1 MSVQI
6 KRRRFTLDDVR
17 RMIASG
23 IVREDERIEL
33 INGEI
38 VEMAAMG
45 GEHFECVMLC
55 NDVLTAIPDKTWYV
69 SVQSAIRI
77 AEDRAPQPDLALI
90 RRRDYQGEL
99 PEPADIFLL
108 IEVSDATLNYDRKT
122 KVPLYA
128 AAGIP
133 EVWII
138 DVKRRRVTRYSDLQ
152 GGKYTLAHPFQL
164 GDMLASIVLPVIV
177 FPVDAILPRPASGSK
192 R

>member
-6 KRRRFTLDDVR
+6 KRRRFTLEDVR

-55 NDVLTAIPDKTWYV
+55 NDVLTAIPNKTWYV
-69 SVQSAIRI
+69 SVQSAIRL
-77 AEDRAPQPDLALI
+77 AGDHAPQPDLALI

-99 PEPADIFLL
+99 PEPEDIFLL

-133 EVWII
+133 EVWIV
-138 DVKRRRVTRYSDLQ
+138 DVKRRRITRYSDLQ
-152 GGKYTLAHPFQL
+152 GGKYALAYPFQL
-164 GDMLASIVLPVIV
+164 GDMIASIVLPGIV
-177 FPVDAILPRPASGSK
+177 FPVDAVLPRSTSGSK

>member
-1 MSVQI
+1 MSVQL

-55 NDVLTAIPDKTWYV
+55 TEVLTAVPDKTWYV
-69 SVQSAIRI
+69 SVQNALQL
-77 AEDRAPQPDLALI
+77 AEDHAPQPDIALI

-99 PEPADIFLL
+99 PGPSDVLL
-108 IEVSDATLNYDRKT
+108 AIEVSDTTLGYDRRV

-133 EVWII
+133 ETWIV
-138 DVKRRRVTRYSDLQ
+138 DVKRRRISRYSDLQ
-152 GGKYTLAHPFQL
+152 GDKYAVVQPFQR
-164 GDMLASIVLPVIV
+164 GDMMASLVLPAIE
-177 FPVDAILPRPASGSK
+177 FPVDAILPRSARRS
-192 R
+192 

>member
-33 INGEI
+33 IDGEI

-55 NDVLTAIPDKTWYV
+55 NEVLTAVPEKTWYV
-69 SVQSAIRI
+69 SVQSAIQI
-77 AEDRAPQPDLALI
+77 AEDRAPQPDLALV

-99 PEPADIFLL
+99 PGPGDVFLV
-108 IEVSDATLNYDRKT
+108 IEVSDTTLGYDRRV

-133 EVWII
+133 EAWII
-138 DVKRRRVTRYSDLQ
+138 DVKRRRITRYSDLQ
-152 GGKYTLAHPFQL
+152 GSKYALVHPFQR
-164 GDMLASIVLPVIV
+164 GDLMASLALPAIT
-177 FPVDAILPRPASGSK
+177 FPVDAILPRSA
-192 R
+192 RRI

>member
-6 KRRRFTLDDVR
+6 KRRRCTLDDVR

-33 INGEI
+33 TGGEI
-38 VEMAAMG
+38 VAMAAMG

-55 NDVLTAIPDKTWYV
+55 NEVLTAFPEKTWYG
-69 SVQSAIRI
+69 SVQSAIQI
-77 AEDRAPQPDLALI
+77 ADDRAPQPALALV

-99 PEPADIFLL
+99 PGPDNIFLV
-108 IEVSDATLNYDRKT
+108 IEVSDTTLGYDGRV

-133 EVWII
+133 EAWIV
-138 DVKRRRVTRYSDLQ
+138 DVKRRRITRYSDLR
-152 GGKYTLAHPFQL
+152 GSKYALAQPFQR
-164 GDMLASIVLPVIV
+164 GDMMASLVLPAIV
-177 FPVDAILPRPASGSK
+177 FPVDAILPRSA
-192 R
+192 RRV

>member
-1 MSVQI
+1 VSVQI

-33 INGEI
+33 IDGEI

-55 NDVLTAIPDKTWYV
+55 NEVLTAIPDKTWYV
-69 SVQSAIRI
+69 SVQSAIQL
-77 AEDRAPQPDLALI
+77 AEDRAPQPDLALV
-90 RRRDYQGEL
+90 RRRDYRGEL
-99 PEPADIFLL
+99 PGPADVFLL
-108 IEVSDATLNYDRKT
+108 IDVSDATDRRT

-133 EVWII
+133 EVWIV
-138 DVKRRRVTRYSDLQ
+138 DVKRRRLTLYSDLQ
-152 GGKYTLAHPFQL
+152 GGKYALAHPFQP
-164 GDMLASIVLPVIV
+164 GDMMTSIVLPAIE
-177 FPVDAILPRPASGSK
+177 FPVDAILPRSASGSK